1 MIFSLEGVLM
11 SFVGIR
17 IVVEIGDAISPVQL
31 TSIVQDE
38 QWVIVTCWKLGAL
51 EIISKIRNR
60 FSSAVNRGQQD
71 NDILLFFFFLLFF
84 LSFFFSFSKAKRGM
98 HTICYVTASQ
108 WHCNKIANSQFN
120 VHLSIG
126 RKCH

>member
-71 NDILLFFFFLLFF
+71 NDILLFFFSSF
-84 LSFFFSFSKAKRGM
+84 LSFVLFFFFKGKKGHAYYLLCDG
-98 HTICYVTASQ
+98 
-108 WHCNKIANSQFN
+108 
-120 VHLSIG
+120 
-126 RKCH
+126 